1 MLTKEQEEKARE
13 IAADIAERA
22 ANGEF
27 GWRYGIKADISW
39 EELQKLRE
47 STPPAL
53 RLVDGKYVP
62 IEEEKNQ

>member
-13 IAADIAERA
+13 IAADITERA
-22 ANGEF
+22 TNGEF

-47 STPPAL
+47 SPPPVL
-53 RLVDGKYVP
+53 RFVDGEYIP
-62 IEEEKNQ
+62 IEEET

>member
-13 IAADIAERA
+13 IARDIAERA

-27 GWRYGIKADISW
+27 GWRYGINGGISW

-47 STPPAL
+47 NTPSSL
-53 RLVDGKYVP
+53 YLVDGEYIS
-62 IEEEKNQ
+62 IEDGK